1 MNAKRSSL
9 FCPYCNARGSAQPVL
24 SPMVCKKVRVA
35 PLESATAP
43 EPTPTPYLHYR
54 CERCGY
60 SEIHD
65 QTAAD
70 AA

>member
-1 MNAKRSSL
+1 
-9 FCPYCNARGSAQPVL
+9 
-24 SPMVCKKVRVA
+24 MVCKKVRVA